1 MKAYLKDSKTGQFKT
16 TRRRYIKKKKKSK
29 RMKDLEAICL
39 SFGRMF

>member
-16 TRRRYIKKKKKSK
+16 TRRRYIKKKKSK